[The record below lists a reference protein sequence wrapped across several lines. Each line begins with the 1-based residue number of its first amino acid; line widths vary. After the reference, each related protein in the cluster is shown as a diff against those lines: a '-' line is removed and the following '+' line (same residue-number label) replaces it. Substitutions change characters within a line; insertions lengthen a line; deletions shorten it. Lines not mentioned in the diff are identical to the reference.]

1 MLVIPDGGGAVPLGQ
16 LLPIGPED
24 HGDVGEHRDVRAER
38 AVERDLLRRI
48 GDVVVAPDHM
58 GDAHGDIVGDDG
70 HVVDGR
76 PVAPEN
82 DEVVQVPAV
91 PGDEAVHRVFP
102 GDVFLGHPEPDGKG
116 HARFDPAA
124 DLVLPEAATASVV
137 LESLA
142 AGRR

>member
-1 MLVIPDGGGAVPLGQ
+1 M
-16 LLPIGPED
+16 
-24 HGDVGEHRDVRAER
+24 
-38 AVERDLLRRI
+38 
-48 GDVVVAPDHM
+48 VVAPDYV

-82 DEVVQVPAV
+82 DEVVQVPAM

-102 GDVFLGHPEPDGKG
+102 CDVFLGHPEPDGKG
-116 HARFDPAA
+116 HARVDPAA
-124 DLVLPEAATASVV
+124 DLVVCKPAAAAVV